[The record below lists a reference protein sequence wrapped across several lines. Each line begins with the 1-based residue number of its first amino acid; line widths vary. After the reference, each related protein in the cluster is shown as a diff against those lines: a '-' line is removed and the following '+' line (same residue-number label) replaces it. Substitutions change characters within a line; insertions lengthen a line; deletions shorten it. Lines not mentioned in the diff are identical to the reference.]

1 MFFLLKRIRTIP
13 SHKHVNKH
21 TCTWSSLQASLLFV
35 KSNKR
40 KMEAASSQTE
50 CPVFK
55 RLQCHIGE
63 RILTWLTKFFDHS
76 ALDFTFNKKRLAN
89 GYCFVSQLNDP
100 FLTPVKWLSNVKSLV
115 LHLLSV
121 PQTGGH
127 IINISFFFHQFI
139 ARALHVWTINRWEK
153 TRSVVYST
161 DRKDGEKS

>member
-1 MFFLLKRIRTIP
+1 MFFLLKRIRAIP

-63 RILTWLTKFFDHS
+63 RILTWLTKFFHHS

-121 PQTGGH
+121 PHWGGH
-127 IINISFFFHQFI
+127 IINIFFHQFI